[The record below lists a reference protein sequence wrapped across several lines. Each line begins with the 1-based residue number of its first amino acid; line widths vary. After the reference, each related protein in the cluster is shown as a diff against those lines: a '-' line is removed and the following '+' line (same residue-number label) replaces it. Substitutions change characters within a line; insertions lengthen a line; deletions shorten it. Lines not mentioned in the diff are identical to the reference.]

1 MIMQFSL
8 PFIDIIIF
16 AVIAVFLIYRLKNIL
31 GQKTGFDPS
40 DDESKNHKERIE
52 ASNVLDFEQTGS
64 AKNLNQLDEDL
75 KKIKNIDKDFS
86 VEEFISGAKI
96 FFEMVV
102 KAFVSGDLNKIK
114 DYIKTSLLED
124 FQSAVNERVKDN
136 ETLIINIK
144 KVVNIIIKDVRINK
158 NNVSIRVL
166 FETDQ
171 IKVLKDKNNVIIDGN
186 PKKVIKVKDI
196 WLFERN
202 IASQNKNWTL
212 IETATE

>member
-1 MIMQFSL
+1 MQFSL

-40 DDESKNHKERIE
+40 DDESEKHKERIQ
-52 ASNVLDFEQTGS
+52 ASNVLNFEQKGS
-64 AKNLNQLDEDL
+64 AKNSNQLDDKL
-75 KKIKNIDKDFS
+75 YKIKNIDKDFS
-86 VEEFISGAKI
+86 VDEFISGAKI

-114 DYIKTSLLED
+114 DYIKTSLLDD
-124 FQSAVNERVKDN
+124 FQSAINEREKDN

-186 PKKVIKVKDI
+186 PRKVIKVKDI
-196 WLFERN
+196 WMFERN
-202 IASQNKNWTL
+202 IASHNKNWTL

>member
-1 MIMQFSL
+1 M
-8 PFIDIIIF
+8 
-16 AVIAVFLIYRLKNIL
+16 VI
-31 GQKTGFDPS
+31 
-40 DDESKNHKERIE
+40 
-52 ASNVLDFEQTGS
+52 
-64 AKNLNQLDEDL
+64 
-75 KKIKNIDKDFS
+75 
-86 VEEFISGAKI
+86 
-96 FFEMVV
+96 

-114 DYIKTSLLED
+114 DYIKTSLLDD
-124 FQSAVNERVKDN
+124 FQSAINEREKDN

-186 PKKVIKVKDI
+186 PRKVIKVKDI

>member
-40 DDESKNHKERIE
+40 EDESKNHKGIK
-52 ASNVLDFEQTGS
+52 ASNVLDFAKTES

-114 DYIKTSLLED
+114 DYIKISLLDD
-124 FQSAVNERVKDN
+124 FQSAINEREKDN

-158 NNVSIRVL
+158 SNVSIRVL

-171 IKVLKDKNNVIIDGN
+171 IKVLKDKNNKIIDGN
-186 PKKVIKVKDI
+186 PRKVIKVRDI

>member
-1 MIMQFSL
+1 MQFSL

-31 GQKTGFDPS
+31 GQKTGFDS
-40 DDESKNHKERIE
+40 SEDESKNHKKRIE
-52 ASNVLDFEQTGS
+52 ASNVLDFVQAGS
-64 AKNLNQLDEDL
+64 AKNSTHLNDDL
-75 KKIKNIDKDFS
+75 NKIKNIDKDFS

-114 DYIKTSLLED
+114 DYIKTSLLDD

-144 KVVNIIIKDVRINK
+144 KVVNIIIKDVSINK

-186 PKKVIKVKDI
+186 PRKVIKVKDI

>member
-1 MIMQFSL
+1 MQFSL

-40 DDESKNHKERIE
+40 EDELKNHKERTE
-52 ASNVLDFEQTGS
+52 ESNVLDFAKTGS

-114 DYIKTSLLED
+114 DYIKTSLLDD
-124 FQSAVNERVKDN
+124 FQLAVNEREKDN

-144 KVVNIIIKDVRINK
+144 KVVNIIIKDVTINK
-158 NNVSIRVL
+158 NNVAIRVL

-186 PKKVIKVKDI
+186 PRKIIKVKDL
-196 WLFERN
+196 WSFERN